1 MGIDIQ
7 NIPSPAGPIP
17 ADALWRLSVD
27 QYHRMIETGILTEND
42 PAEFLEGCLVSKM
55 PKNPR
60 HRLATQLLREII
72 ARLLVAGW
80 FVDAQEPITT
90 TDSEPEPDL
99 VVIRGNRRDYTER
112 HPGPGDIALIVE
124 VSDSTLAHDRS
135 IKKRLYA
142 RADIP
147 VYWIINLV
155 ENQIEAYSQPM
166 PSGEEPDYAQRDD
179 FSASDQIA
187 LTVEGQTLG
196 MFIVSEILP

>member
-17 ADALWRLSVD
+17 TDALWRLSID

-90 TDSEPEPDL
+90 ADSEPEPDL
-99 VVIRGNRRDYTER
+99 VIVKGNRRDYTVR
-112 HPGPGDIALIVE
+112 HPGPEDIALIVE

-142 RADIP
+142 RAGIP
-147 VYWIINLV
+147 TYWIVNLV
-155 ENQIEAYSQPM
+155 ENQVEIYTHPDFTGA
-166 PSGEEPDYAQRDD
+166 EPDYLHRDD
-179 FSASDQIA
+179 FSASDTIP
-187 LTVEGQTLG
+187 LVVEGQELG
-196 MFIVSEILP
+196 IFAVSEILP

>member
-1 MGIDIQ
+1 MGINLQ
-7 NIPSPAGPIP
+7 NIPSPAAPIP

-27 QYHRMIETGILTEND
+27 QYHRMIETGILTEDD

-90 TDSEPEPDL
+90 ADSEPEPDL
-99 VVIRGNRRDYTER
+99 VIVKGNRRDYTEQ
-112 HPGPGDIALIVE
+112 HPGPGDIAILVE

-142 RADIP
+142 RAGIP
-147 VYWIINLV
+147 VYWIVNLI
-155 ENQIEAYSQPM
+155 ENRIEVYSQPM
-166 PSGEEPDYAQRDD
+166 PSDEEPDYANRDD
-179 FSASDQIA
+179 FEAGDEVP
-187 LTVEGQTLG
+187 LTVEGQSLG
-196 MFIVSEILP
+196 SFTVSEILP

>member
-1 MGIDIQ
+1 MSIDIQ

-42 PAEFLEGCLVSKM
+42 DAEFLEGCLVSKM

-72 ARLLVAGW
+72 ARMLVAGW

-99 VVIRGNRRDYTER
+99 VVVRGNRRDYSDR
-112 HPGPGDIALIVE
+112 HPGPGDIAVIVE

-142 RADIP
+142 RAGIP
-147 VYWIINLV
+147 VYWIVNLI
-155 ENQIEAYSQPM
+155 ENRIEVYSQPTL
-166 PSGEEPDYAQRDD
+166 SDEEPDYAQRDD
-179 FSASDQIA
+179 FSAGDEMVFA
-187 LTVEGQTLG
+187 VEGQTLG
-196 MFIVSEILP
+196 TFVVSEILP

>member
-17 ADALWRLSVD
+17 ADALWRLSID

-42 PAEFLEGCLVSKM
+42 PAEFLEGCLVSKT

-90 TDSEPEPDL
+90 ADSEPEPNL
-99 VVIRGNRRDYTER
+99 VVVRGNRRDYTER
-112 HPGPGDIALIVE
+112 HPGPKDIALIVE

-142 RADIP
+142 RAGIP
-147 VYWIINLV
+147 TYWIVNLV
-155 ENQIEAYSQPM
+155 ENQVEIYTSPDFTGA
-166 PSGEEPDYAQRDD
+166 EPDYLHHRIIDETGSVEMVLEGQSLGS
-179 FSASDQIA
+179 FSAS
-187 LTVEGQTLG
+187 E
-196 MFIVSEILP
+196 FLP